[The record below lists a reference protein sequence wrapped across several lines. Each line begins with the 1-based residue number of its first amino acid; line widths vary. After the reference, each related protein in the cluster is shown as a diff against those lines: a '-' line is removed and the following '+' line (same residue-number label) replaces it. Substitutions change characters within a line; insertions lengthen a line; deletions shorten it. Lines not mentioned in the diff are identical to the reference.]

1 MKSKWQITGQRVGN
15 TDIYQV
21 YRLRDINAIDHA
33 GNREYFSG
41 TFDNEVAAQA
51 VADKLNG
58 E

>member
-1 MKSKWQITGQRVGN
+1 MMSKWQISWQRIGYE
-15 TDIYQV
+15 DIYQV

-41 TFDNEVAAQA
+41 TFDNEAAAQA